1 MSGASASSGSTQVRP
16 PPGRASLGI
25 LLVGLVMLLVLPAAE
40 ITDIDTLI
48 ILATTAVL
56 SLTWNWTAGGA
67 GLLNM
72 AHIAYYAIG
81 AYACALAVMVFNVH
95 PVVGMAAGM
104 VLAALL
110 AWAIAFLSLRLRIS
124 DLYFALLTLTLAE
137 ALAALCRGIE
147 NEYMLGGFNFP
158 LRNAPWQ
165 FAFFD
170 KEAYYYALAVLGVVL
185 ALIQWTI
192 QRSRFGLL
200 IEASR
205 ESERAAS
212 AMGVP
217 VNRILTIISVA
228 SAAPAAL
235 VGSVIALSAL
245 FVTADNV
252 FRVDLLLMTV
262 IAAVVG
268 GIGSLWGPFLG
279 AAAVLLVQ
287 QGIYRNLNAGSLTGV
302 TDVAFGIVLIAVIVL
317 APQGLAGLRRLRRRG

>member
-1 MSGASASSGSTQVRP
+1 V
-16 PPGRASLGI
+16 
-25 LLVGLVMLLVLPAAE
+25 LLAGLAVFLALPEANV
-40 ITDIDTLI
+40 TDIDTLI

-56 SLTWNWTAGGA
+56 ALTWNWTAGGA

-95 PVVGMAAGM
+95 PAFGMAAGM
-104 VLAALL
+104 ALAAFL
-110 AWAIAFLSLRLRIS
+110 AWGIAFLSLRLRIS

-137 ALAALCRGIE
+137 ALAALCRGVE
-147 NEYMLGGFNFP
+147 NEYMLGGFNLP

-170 KEAYYYALAVLGVVL
+170 KEAYYYALAVLAVGLAVL
-185 ALIQWTI
+185 QWAI

-217 VNRILTIISVA
+217 VSRVLSVISVA

-235 VGSVIALSAL
+235 VGSIIALASL

-279 AAAVLLVQ
+279 AGAVLLVQ
-287 QGIYRNLNAGSLTGV
+287 QGIYRTLNAGSLTGI
-302 TDVAFGIVLIAVIVL
+302 TDVAFGVVLIAVIVL